1 MSKPQSTGKCQLC
14 GEVVGRAS
22 MTRHLTACSQPQA
35 SGVAPAGKQPPGPS
49 FHLVVE
55 GRDAK
60 AYWMHLAVPVTAP
73 LSKLDDFL
81 RGIWLECCG
90 HMSAFEI
97 DGNRYASAR
106 TDGEMSTRVP
116 LRQVLDVGTKFFY
129 EYDFGS
135 TTELALKVV
144 ALREQGTP
152 KNAVQLLARNEAPEV
167 ICQECGAQ
175 PATLICTE
183 CAWNGEGWLCG
194 ACAAEHECGEEMSLP
209 VVNSPRVGVC
219 AYTG

>member
-1 MSKPQSTGKCQLC
+1 MTG
-14 GEVVGRAS
+14 
-22 MTRHLTACSQPQA
+22 HLGACSQPEA
-35 SGVAPAGKQPPGPS
+35 SRSSTGKQQPGPS
-49 FHLVVE
+49 FHLSVE

-73 LSKLDDFL
+73 LSKLDRFL
-81 RGIWLECCG
+81 RDTWLECCG

-106 TDGEMSTRVP
+106 MEGEMSTKAPLGRV
-116 LRQVLDVGTKFFY
+116 LEVGKKFFY

-152 KNAVQLLARNEAPEV
+152 KGAVQLLARNEAPQV
-167 ICQECGAQ
+167 VCDECKAQ
-175 PATLICTE
+175 LATQICTE
-183 CAWNGEGWLCG
+183 CAWNGAGWLCE
-194 ACAAEHECGEEMSLP
+194 ACAAEHECGDDMCLP

-219 AYTG
+219 GYAG